1 MATSSAAESAA
12 NATVKT
18 VQFVDPRIEPQP
30 DPVYDYI
37 IGPTQNQYYRI
48 PASGKSNS
56 NITFNNLTTLG
67 VDRAYLDTFEL
78 EITAEFKFNI
88 AKWDAAT
95 SKYAPDTDSK
105 DIIPAPDE
113 WTFQSFPFNT
123 CCSEAH
129 VNINGGAFMSQPM
142 CYLRAKERYMNQYEL
157 SKCYE
162 NICPVHRPLCQ
173 TESGRVY
180 NPDPSPNTEHPER
193 GVYNRMTPKE
203 ARELN
208 LPVGVSVTDGDFVT
222 GTDPVATD
230 KALKTVQL
238 SSTPAVPTRYGCGM
252 FNYMQSSEGM
262 VGGFNNSV
270 VDLGAFDT
278 STNQYKNMKRDG
290 SVVTIT
296 VTWREPIMC
305 SPFSSRYDATYGRP
319 LYNITSMDFSF
330 TLMDLGNMIRL
341 CNLHAPGGQIVESYD
356 VNIKECMI
364 CYQVM
369 TIPAVLKKPTTTLVP
384 YRRFTPYITEYNT
397 GSKTGQGGTAVD
409 LSQGTDKVEVT
420 SGVYTFNQVPTAIWV
435 FLAPT
440 KAIYQTNPR
449 DTTMGVNAAAS
460 QFNPEST
467 DAAVND
473 MLRYGNWE
481 SNNLF
486 GYLKKINITLA
497 NTTQILSTA
506 TTLDLY
512 RIAKMNGCED
522 SYQAWGR
529 MNTLLPKDLK
539 ELVGADNNM
548 PKHKRMYY
556 GPGSVLRLVPGT
568 DIILPDTPLIPGANA
583 NNMVLQVTAEF
594 SLPPHSFSR
603 DQYALWLLFEEVGV
617 AAISP
622 GQCEISMNP
631 VGSGEI
637 MGVSPV
643 MSSTTNYTEG
653 ALAGFGWRDNLKK
666 AAQIASHVAD
676 TGIISRILKTLG
688 QKRAGEWAE
697 KVEDMAREPVRKMA
711 RGGAVI
717 GHGMNDWI

>member
-1 MATSSAAESAA
+1 MATPSAAESAA

-18 VQFVDPRIEPQP
+18 VQFIDPRIEPQP

-37 IGPTQNQYYRI
+37 IGPTQNQYYKI
-48 PASGKSNS
+48 PASGLSNS

-78 EITAEFKFNI
+78 EITATFSFNI
-88 AKWDAAT
+88 AKWNGSAYAA
-95 SKYAPDTDSK
+95 DITDK

-129 VNINGGAFMSQPM
+129 ININGGAFMSQPM

-162 NICPVHRPLCQ
+162 NVCPVHRPICQ

-180 NPDPSPNTEHPER
+180 NPDPNATG

-208 LPVGVSVTDGDFVT
+208 LPVGIDLSTTVADGT
-222 GTDPVATD
+222 TYLNSASAKLIP
-230 KALKTVQL
+230 
-238 SSTPAVPTRYGCGM
+238 TPAVPTRYGCGM

-262 VGGFNNSV
+262 VGGFNNSI
-270 VDLGAFDT
+270 VDLGEYDT
-278 STNQYKNMKRDG
+278 STHQYKNMKREG
-290 SVVTIT
+290 SVVKIT
-296 VTWREPIMC
+296 VTWREPVMC

-330 TLMDLGNMIRL
+330 TMMDLGNMIRL
-341 CNLHAPGGQIVESYD
+341 CNLHAPNGQIVESYS
-356 VNIKECMI
+356 VNIDKCQI

-384 YRRFTPYITEYNT
+384 YRRFTPYITEFNS
-397 GSKTGQGGTAVD
+397 GNKNAQSGTSVD
-409 LSQGTDKVEVT
+409 LSQGSDSVSVT

-435 FLAPT
+435 FFAPT
-440 KAIYQTNPR
+440 KSIYQTNPR
-449 DTTMGVNAAAS
+449 DTTLTTTAAS
-460 QFNPEST
+460 QFNPESP
-467 DAAVND
+467 DADKND

-486 GYLKKINITLA
+486 GYLKSINITLA

-506 TTLDLY
+506 TALDLY

-522 SYQAWGR
+522 SYQSWAR
-529 MNTLLPKDLK
+529 MTTLLPKDLK
-539 ELVGADNNM
+539 EIISEM
-548 PKHKRMYY
+548 PKHRPMYY
-556 GPGSVLRLVPGT
+556 GAGSVLRLVPGT
-568 DIILPDTPLIPGANA
+568 DIIVPDTPLIPGANA

-594 SLPPHSFSR
+594 SVPPHSKSR

-676 TGIISRILKTLG
+676 SGIISRILKTLG
-688 QKRAGEWAE
+688 HKRAGEWAG
-697 KVEDMAREPVRKMA
+697 KIEDMAKEPVRKMA